1 LPCGEIEPQLLN
13 SFRVALS
20 PQFEQQRSHLDEYD
34 LCPLNFCVTLRAK
47 RKHEIQLRNTRWAM
61 MHDNRAFSP
70 TRSAA
75 ATAAVAVALQNLLA

>member
-34 LCPLNFCVTLRAK
+34 LCPLNFLRDTSGKEKA
-47 RKHEIQLRNTRWAM
+47 
-61 MHDNRAFSP
+61 
-70 TRSAA
+70 
-75 ATAAVAVALQNLLA
+75 